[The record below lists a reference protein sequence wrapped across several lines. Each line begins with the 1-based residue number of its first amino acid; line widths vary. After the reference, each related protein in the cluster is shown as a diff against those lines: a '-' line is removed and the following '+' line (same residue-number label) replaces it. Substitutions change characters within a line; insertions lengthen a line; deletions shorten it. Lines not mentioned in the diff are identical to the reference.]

1 LTGAD
6 EHDREGD
13 RRLTRQGEEHKQQLL
28 DHAAELFAERG
39 YAETRV
45 IDIVRAAGV
54 AKGLF
59 YWYFENKEAV
69 FRELIER
76 TRLRMRQ
83 QQGQAIDEH
92 ANPLTRVRQ
101 GTESSI
107 RFMGEHRRLYTMTD
121 LESLGPELTGLLRAG
136 SDVHA
141 ADTARHIAAGI
152 DQGLIRDDDPTLLA
166 WGVVATVSSFSQLHR
181 TGRIDISL
189 DDLAAFAGRFVVRSL
204 AASDEIAR
212 AVEQGLDV
220 DVALAGG

>member
-1 LTGAD
+1 VTDHEA
-6 EHDREGD
+6 D
-13 RRLTRQGEEHKQQLL
+13 RRLTRQGEERKQQLL

-76 TRLRMRQ
+76 TRLHMRV
-83 QQGQAIDEH
+83 QQGLAIDEE
-92 ANPLTRVRQ
+92 ANPLVRIRQ

-107 RFMGEHRRLYTMTD
+107 RFMGEHRRLYSMTD
-121 LESLGPELTGLLRAG
+121 LESLGPALTGLLRAG

-152 DQGLIRDDDPTLLA
+152 EAGLIRDDDPTMLA
-166 WGVVATVSSFSQLHR
+166 WGVVGTVSSFSQLHR
-181 TGRIDISL
+181 TGRIDTSL

-204 AASDEIAR
+204 AASDEIAT
-212 AVEQGLDV
+212 AVEQGRDV
-220 DVALAGG
+220 DVAAVGG

>member
-1 LTGAD
+1 MTD
-6 EHDREGD
+6 QESD
-13 RRLTRQGEEHKQQLL
+13 RRLTRQGEERKQQLL

-69 FRELIER
+69 FRELVER

-92 ANPLTRVRQ
+92 ANPLMRVRQ
-101 GTESSI
+101 GTEASI

-121 LESLGPELTGLLRAG
+121 LESLGPALTGLLRTG
-136 SDVHA
+136 SEIHA

-152 DQGLIRDDDPTLLA
+152 DQGLIRDDDPTMLA

-181 TGRIDISL
+181 TGRLDVSV

-212 AVEQGLDV
+212 AVEQGVDV
-220 DVALAGG
+220 DIALAGG